1 MADTETTQVPETVVQ
16 QPLENINSVPQPA
29 PTQGNADVEA
39 VRKEAEQAK
48 MRANQLANEL
58 AEAQK
63 KIAEAE
69 TAKLQEKEDYK
80 TLWEQ
85 ANNQLQEVVTTQEQQ
100 AFKAEVAKKE
110 SEVTSQYSEEVLEIA
125 QTAGLALNGVDEE
138 STAAFKAKLDKISEK
153 VGSTAKNRPENRQA
167 NINPDTVSR
176 EQAIERLRQGDRTAA
191 VDAVETLGFIQA
203 YNKQYEQQIT

>member
-203 YNKQYEQQIT
+203 YNKQYEQ

>member
-1 MADTETTQVPETVVQ
+1 MADTDTQVPETVVQ
-16 QPLENINSVPQPA
+16 QPLENTNSVPQLAPA
-29 PTQGNADVEA
+29 QGNADVDA

-48 MRANQLANEL
+48 MRANQLENQL
-58 AEAQK
+58 AEAQR

-69 TAKLQEKEDYK
+69 QAKLQEKEDYK

-85 ANNQLQEVVTTQEQQ
+85 ANAQLVEKTTAEEQAAFQ
-100 AFKAEVAKKE
+100 AAVSKKE

-125 QTAGLALNGVDEE
+125 KTAGLTLTGVDEE
-138 STAAFKAKLDKISEK
+138 SATAFKAKLDKISEK
-153 VGSTAKNRPENRQA
+153 VGSTAKNRPENR
-167 NINPDTVSR
+167 NSVVNPDTISR

-203 YNKQYEQQIT
+203 YNKQYEQ